1 MADVDKLFSDYVAEH
16 RAGGEA
22 DPPAYLEKVE
32 GVDRD
37 ELATLID
44 AYLVRSP
51 GRSWDPEA
59 FEGSAAQ
66 AFVASAE
73 RRSAAGAGAWPVL
86 LPRLRERAKIKRAQ
100 LVARMAA
107 ALGVGG
113 QTEKVAD
120 YYHEM
125 EQGSLDSGG
134 VSTRVLEALAAIVGS
149 SAEALR
155 EAPARSSARGRPPSG
170 GDVFARVATPRPGVR
185 GQGGRGGDP
194 SARGDRREAG
204 AAEAVAGRRGGGGRS
219 PLHRRR
225 LSRSRARRVSNP
237 TCAATRPP

>member
-1 MADVDKLFSDYVAEH
+1 MAGVEELFKEYVAEH

-22 DPPAYLEKVE
+22 DPSAYLERVE
-32 GVDRD
+32 GLDRD

-66 AFVASAE
+66 GLVPGLE
-73 RRSAAGAGAWPVL
+73 RSIGGEAGAWPVL
-86 LPRLRERAKIKRAQ
+86 LPRLRERARIRRAELVEQ
-100 LVARMAA
+100 LAA

-113 QTEKVAD
+113 QTEKVAG

-125 EQGSLDSGG
+125 EQGSLDSSG

-155 EAPARSSARGRPPSG
+155 SAGEKFGEGRPPSEG
-170 GDVFARVATPRPGVR
+170 TVFARVATPQPEYEAKGVEARPAAPEGSAAPAGSPEEATEVDR
-185 GQGGRGGDP
+185 LFTGGD
-194 SARGDRREAG
+194 
-204 AAEAVAGRRGGGGRS
+204 
-219 PLHRRR
+219 
-225 LSRSRARRVSNP
+225 
-237 TCAATRPP
+237 

>member
-1 MADVDKLFSDYVAEH
+1 MADVDKLFTDYVAEH

-22 DPPAYLEKVE
+22 NPRPYLEKVE

-51 GRSWDPEA
+51 GRGWDPA
-59 FEGSAAQ
+59 AYRGSAAEVWASGMERSMGGQ
-66 AFVASAE
+66 A
-73 RRSAAGAGAWPVL
+73 GTWPML
-86 LPRLRERAKIKRAQ
+86 LPRLRERARIRRAE
-100 LVARMAA
+100 LVERLAA

-113 QTEKVAD
+113 QTEKVAE

-155 EAPARSSARGRPPSG
+155 SAGEKFGEGQPPSEG
-170 GDVFARVATPRPGVR
+170 TVFARIATPRPEYEAKGVEAPGISKS
-185 GQGGRGGDP
+185 GQAGA
-194 SARGDRREAG
+194 ARAKRTPEGG
-204 AAEAVAGRRGGGGRS
+204 AAEAAEVDRLFTGGD
-219 PLHRRR
+219 
-225 LSRSRARRVSNP
+225 
-237 TCAATRPP
+237 